1 MKTIKNN
8 KQNKT
13 IKIKIN
19 FKIMK
24 YILIVLL
31 LDKKMIKFIR
41 ILKANYNKS
50 NKKWINLN
58 LKTNNKV
65 IIKYKEDKY

>member
-1 MKTIKNN
+1 
-8 KQNKT
+8 
-13 IKIKIN
+13 
-19 FKIMK
+19 
-24 YILIVLL
+24 
-31 LDKKMIKFIR
+31 MIKFIR